1 MKMLTV
7 MISLVGACLLLAGAA
22 NAQDPVK
29 VAPEMNKVLLN
40 NDRVR
45 VLDVVVKP
53 GEKMPMHSHPDNVL
67 YVITGG
73 STKSTDS
80 EDKVTALTTKAGEC
94 SFRKGETHAV
104 ENTGET
110 EVQPQYRTEALGPAH
125 SRVTNNSRTPRDNGF
140 IPSRAAISRRALE
153 AISQIVKCDP
163 AFRNLDP

>member
-1 MKMLTV
+1 MKILTA
-7 MISLVGACLLLAGAA
+7 MITLSAACFLLGGTAT
-22 NAQDPVK
+22 AQDPVK

-73 STKSTDS
+73 SSKSTDA
-80 EDKVTALTTKAGEC
+80 EGKVTALTTKAGEC
-94 SFRKGETHAV
+94 VFRKGETHAV

-110 EVQPQYRTEALGPAH
+110 EVHVLNIELKR
-125 SRVTNNSRTPRDNGF
+125 
-140 IPSRAAISRRALE
+140 
-153 AISQIVKCDP
+153 
-163 AFRNLDP
+163 